1 MLLILSIVVVLIVAG
16 SQYRNGIFTSA
27 TMLIQVLLAGLV
39 AFGLWEPL
47 ADELDGLMQ
56 TGRLAGFEDC
66 MALTGLFAGALL
78 GLRLITNRINKEPFD
93 FNPIAQQ
100 FGGPAIGLITG
111 YLVSGFLICV
121 LQTLPLDEEF
131 LGFTPR
137 RPDESNLRSYF
148 PADRVWLA
156 MMRRAGAYPFAWAE
170 DNPNVD
176 SPFDR
181 WATFDRAGTFELR
194 YLRFRRHAPGREPV
208 DYRGEFGRE
217 LARKK

>member
-1 MLLILSIVVVLIVAG
+1 MLVILSIIVVLIVAG

-27 TMLIQVLLAGLV
+27 TMLVQVLLAGLV
-39 AFGLWEPL
+39 AFGLWEPV
-47 ADELDGLMQ
+47 ADELDALLQ
-56 TGRLAGFEDC
+56 DGRLAGFEDC
-66 MALTGLFAGALL
+66 ITLTCLFAGALL
-78 GLRLITNRINKEPFD
+78 VLRLITNRINKEPLD

-100 FGGPAIGLITG
+100 FGGPAIGLVTG

-137 RPDESNLRSYF
+137 RPDESTLRSYI

-170 DNPNVD
+170 DNPDAD
-176 SPFDR
+176 SQFDR
-181 WATFDRAGTFELR
+181 WATFDRAGTFEIR
-194 YLRFRRHAPGREPV
+194 YLRFRRHTSGRDAV
-208 DYRGEFGRE
+208 IYRGEFERE

>member
-1 MLLILSIVVVLIVAG
+1 MLLILSIIVVLIVAG

-47 ADELDGLMQ
+47 ADELDPLLHD
-56 TGRLAGFEDC
+56 GRMAGFEDC
-66 MALTGLFAGALL
+66 IALTGLFAGAVL
-78 GLRLITNRINKEPFD
+78 GLRLMTNRINKEPFD

-100 FGGPAIGLITG
+100 FGGPAIGLVTG

-121 LQTLPLDEEF
+121 LQTLPLEAEF

-137 RPDESNLRSYF
+137 QPDEPSLRSYI

-170 DNPNVD
+170 DRPDAD
-176 SPFDR
+176 SQFDR
-181 WATFDRAGTFELR
+181 WATFDRAGTFEMR
-194 YLRFRRHAPGREPV
+194 YLRFRRHAPGREPPG
-208 DYRGEFGRE
+208 YRGEFERE